1 MSAQELFGDT
11 DTDNV
16 SETDWDEKKCS
27 SSEGEMSGG
36 LDEPE
41 DYYSDAG
48 HHSDSGE
55 STGSNYES
63 GSSFEELRK
72 KKQARKNPVVGKAKA
87 AGSATSKQAAA
98 ARKKKHQS
106 VQARAKANSPQSIHL
121 KEKMAKTG
129 KQTAVGKNKKKG
141 DDSSTE
147 TQSESENS
155 SSENEM
161 DFDVNTTSGGKAKA
175 KKGAKEVVSK
185 EAVAAGKKPAKGS
198 KHEVRRVA
206 GTFEGDMR
214 EGVPI
219 EDSRPGKKRTRAGRK
234 RKDSRKGRKQ
244 ARNLKGDVVDEME
257 VLPPKTAQLRPTP
270 EQLAGLRIESEL
282 PGIQEDPMLPEE
294 VLVPLIV
301 NELADDGIAVVNEMK
316 DQMKIWDAEVSCRGG
331 YRWVMGDVNS
341 HTFADPPIQPTFVP
355 YGTPGPNIPGLDNMH
370 AVEVLERFLP
380 LKFWAEFAQE
390 TNAYRERCAANP
402 INADPDEAEVENG
415 LNGQPYSKAAWKCD
429 YDLQWVPLSLG
440 QSLKWF
446 GMNIGMAIRPRH
458 NTASHW
464 DANSYGCLKPDD
476 YSTFMSRNRF
486 NLITKYM
493 YLNHAEA
500 HHFNADG
507 KLLNPYHKVQ
517 PLIDLC
523 KRTWL
528 HNWNIDE
535 WNSIDEGKI
544 QYSGTMC
551 PVRSF
556 DPDKPIKHGIKIICA
571 NDSKTG
577 YCWGIEPYSGSGH
590 KIEEQKDDA
599 YYDLLNIGERLVLYF
614 ASKCPAYTQFFTDR
628 WYTTP
633 RLCEML
639 FDKYGCFL
647 TGTMMANKVGMPWNF
662 LLSWDQL
669 NSDRGYY
676 TWCWEREKNLWA
688 IVWKDRNVIPI
699 ISNKYGVDPEFI
711 ERGGGGKY
719 KTAKLKPTNVPYG
732 RYTFKTGK
740 MVRPY
745 NKYMGGT
752 DMWDKLRMALFY
764 SIEAVTHCHKWWQK
778 CFWGIIDGA
787 IVNAYICWRSVDPAR
802 RTHVKFMLQV
812 HQALV
817 HNAFD
822 TTGTWGAVALQDP
835 VSIRR
840 LKQTISPATPPHP
853 IIMMPKITSP
863 GQVKHE
869 LVVLAKT
876 KFWQNKIRRREI
888 KSNTRANSRCVYCL
902 KQGRKDSFTKWA
914 CAGCSFVPLC
924 NTKTKRKQNEDCFR
938 KHHETRKIDIL
949 IGQKEL
955 ARQMELS

>member
-1 MSAQELFGDT
+1 
-11 DTDNV
+11 
-16 SETDWDEKKCS
+16 
-27 SSEGEMSGG
+27 
-36 LDEPE
+36 
-41 DYYSDAG
+41 
-48 HHSDSGE
+48 
-55 STGSNYES
+55 
-63 GSSFEELRK
+63 
-72 KKQARKNPVVGKAKA
+72 
-87 AGSATSKQAAA
+87 
-98 ARKKKHQS
+98 
-106 VQARAKANSPQSIHL
+106 
-121 KEKMAKTG
+121 
-129 KQTAVGKNKKKG
+129 
-141 DDSSTE
+141 
-147 TQSESENS
+147 
-155 SSENEM
+155 
-161 DFDVNTTSGGKAKA
+161 
-175 KKGAKEVVSK
+175 
-185 EAVAAGKKPAKGS
+185 
-198 KHEVRRVA
+198 
-206 GTFEGDMR
+206 
-214 EGVPI
+214 
-219 EDSRPGKKRTRAGRK
+219 
-234 RKDSRKGRKQ
+234 
-244 ARNLKGDVVDEME
+244 
-257 VLPPKTAQLRPTP
+257 
-270 EQLAGLRIESEL
+270 
-282 PGIQEDPMLPEE
+282 
-294 VLVPLIV
+294 
-301 NELADDGIAVVNEMK
+301 
-316 DQMKIWDAEVSCRGG
+316 
-331 YRWVMGDVNS
+331 
-341 HTFADPPIQPTFVP
+341 
-355 YGTPGPNIPGLDNMH
+355 MH

-390 TNAYRERCAANP
+390 TNAYRERCNRDPA
-402 INADPDEAEVENG
+402 NADPDEIEVETG

-440 QSLKWF
+440 QTLKWF
-446 GMNIGMAIRPRH
+446 GMNVGMAIRPRH
-458 NTASHW
+458 NTAAHW
-464 DANSYGCLKPDD
+464 DENSYGCLKPDE
-476 YSTFMSRNRF
+476 YHNFMSRNRF

-523 KRTWL
+523 KRVWL
-528 HNWNIDE
+528 QNWNIDE

-599 YYDLLNIGERLVLYF
+599 YYDALTIGERLCLYF
-614 ASKCPAYTQFFTDR
+614 ASKSPAYSQFFTDR

-633 RLCEML
+633 RLCEMI
-639 FDKYGCFL
+639 FDKYACFL

-699 ISNKYGVDPEFI
+699 ISNRYGVDPEFI

-745 NKYMGGT
+745 NRYMGGT

-778 CFWGIIDGA
+778 CFWGLIDGA

-802 RTHVKFMLQV
+802 RTHVKFMLAV

-817 HNAFD
+817 HNSFD
-822 TTGTWGAVALQDP
+822 STGTWGALAFREP
-835 VSIRR
+835 ASIRK
-840 LKQTISPATPPHP
+840 LKQTPSPSTPPHP
-853 IIMMPKITSP
+853 IIMLPKVTSP

-876 KFWQNKIRRREI
+876 KFWQNKVRRREV
-888 KSNTRANSRCVYCL
+888 KSNTRANSRCVFCL
-902 KQGRKDSFTKWA
+902 KQGRKNSFTKWA
-914 CAGCSFVPLC
+914 CAGCGFLPLC
-924 NTKTKRKQNEDCFR
+924 NLKTKRKQNEDCFR
-938 KHHETRKIDIL
+938 KHHELRKLDIL

-955 ARQMELS
+955 SRQIELS